1 MGYTVWKYFKKPV
14 EGTPED
20 AGSIRDRY
28 PLYAFTKEKLLH
40 KDFEEQ
46 RDMSKFVVSKNEME
60 EEEYKDFANQNV
72 NCLLEYM
79 DYVRKGKTKK
89 DGTITLDS
97 IQILSNRSEHE
108 FVEDMKDIMIMNE
121 LSTREQQFHPLIFK
135 KKYLKALK
143 DLQFVGFWI
152 FSPNAS
158 RFFSLLTEEESSD
171 LEYADLDIEYD
182 EVNIFMYLYSDTF
195 IVNS

>member
-1 MGYTVWKYFKKPV
+1 
-14 EGTPED
+14 
-20 AGSIRDRY
+20 
-28 PLYAFTKEKLLH
+28 
-40 KDFEEQ
+40 
-46 RDMSKFVVSKNEME
+46 MSKFVVSKNEME

-79 DYVRKGKTKK
+79 DYIRKGKRKK
-89 DGTITLDS
+89 DGSVVLDC

-135 KKYLKALK
+135 KKYLKALR

-152 FSPNAS
+152 FSPNVD
-158 RFFSLLTEEESSD
+158 RFFSLLTEEETSD
-171 LEYADLDIEYD
+171 IEYTDLDIEYD

-195 IVNS
+195 IVKS